1 MAETAHPEDAVIQEE
16 IQKIGVIYQKL

>member
-16 IQKIGVIYQKL
+16 IQKIGVISQKL